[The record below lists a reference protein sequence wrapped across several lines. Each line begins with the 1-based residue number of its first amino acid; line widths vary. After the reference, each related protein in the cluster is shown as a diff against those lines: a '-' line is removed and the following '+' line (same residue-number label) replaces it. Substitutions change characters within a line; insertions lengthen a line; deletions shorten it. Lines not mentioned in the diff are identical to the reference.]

1 MAPRGGDGDDLMK
14 LGHLLGVGILV
25 SPVAFAGLAEAQT
38 KPKPSE
44 PKPAESKAPDSKSS
58 ESRSYVSF
66 SAGSISGAD
75 YSYDVEDFFPVEAE
89 MGDGYIIEAAYG
101 MRIDRNWRGEVAVSW
116 RDHNNATTTWQFN
129 SDLTGPGLSAYTLDA
144 IGYYDFRPDSRA
156 NFYLGAGLG
165 IGSMTIDDGVIADS
179 TGSGLHLQVIAG
191 VEGKV
196 SDSVK
201 VFAEARVRSMR
212 PTVETGTAGASG
224 GAEDDFD
231 ITSTSIQA
239 GFKILL

>member
-1 MAPRGGDGDDLMK
+1 MK
-14 LGHLLGVGILV
+14 LGQLLGVGILV

-38 KPKPSE
+38 KPKPPA
-44 PKPAESKAPDSKSS
+44 PKPVEAKAVEAKAVEAKAPESKAS
-58 ESRSYVSF
+58 ESKSYVSF
-66 SAGSISGAD
+66 AAGAISGAD

-101 MRIDRNWRGEVAVSW
+101 MRIDKNWRGELAFSW
-116 RDHNNATTTWQFN
+116 RDHNNATTTWQFGSN
-129 SDLTGPGLSAYTLDA
+129 LTGPGLSAYTLDA

-156 NFYLGAGLG
+156 NFYLGVGLG

-179 TGSGLHLQVIAG
+179 TGSGLHLQAIAG